1 MADENSTTVI
11 QNGQLAVAT
20 VAQTGDI
27 LTGTSTIDT
36 TAVVQTAD
44 GPQLCVKT
52 VDLNSGGGGGGYVL
66 PAATSDTLGGIKVG
80 ENLTVEADGTLNAQA
95 GSQYELPPATAETLG
110 GIKVG
115 QNLTVEADGTLNAQ
129 AGGGSG
135 ADTSLSNITNDGKQ
149 VITEMAAP
157 SAAYDE
163 LSWTTDDQVFTAP
176 ADGWVVLFGITVSRG
191 EPLIYLCNN
200 GETYTTSP
208 RVASQAVA
216 ADALVM
222 VQMPV
227 KSGDRFACRGIT
239 NLQPHG
245 SYDYYNLGL
254 KFFYLEGNKSEQVT
268 P

>member
-1 MADENSTTVI
+1 MIERT
-11 QNGQLAVAT
+11 Q
-20 VAQTGDI
+20 DI
-27 LTGTSTIDT
+27 VYIG
-36 TAVVQTAD
+36 AAK
-44 GPQLCVKT
+44 PEE
-52 VDLNSGGGGGGYVL
+52 GGGGGSGYVL
-66 PAATSDTLGGIKVG
+66 P
-80 ENLTVEADGTLNAQA
+80 
-95 GSQYELPPATAETLG
+95 TAKANRLG

-115 QNLTVEADGTLNAQ
+115 QNLSIEEDGTLNAT
-129 AGGGSG
+129 GGGSG
-135 ADTSLSNITNDGKQ
+135 ADTSLSNITNSGKM
-149 VITEMAAP
+149 VITSMAAP

-163 LSWTTDDQVFTAP
+163 LSWTTDNQIFTAP

-216 ADALVM
+216 ADVLVM

-239 NLQPHG
+239 NLQPSG

>member
-1 MADENSTTVI
+1 MADTNSTTVI
-11 QNGQLAVAT
+11 QDGQLAVAT

-27 LTGTSTIDT
+27 LTGTSTIET
-36 TAVVQTAD
+36 TAIVETAA

-52 VDLNSGGGGGGYVL
+52 INLNEGGGGGGGYVL
-66 PAATSDTLGGIKVG
+66 P
-80 ENLTVEADGTLNAQA
+80 
-95 GSQYELPPATAETLG
+95 PATADTLG

-115 QNLTVEADGTLNAQ
+115 QNLSVEADGTLNAQ

-135 ADTSLSNITNDGKQ
+135 ADTSLSNITADGKK
-149 VITEMAAP
+149 VITSMAAP

-163 LSWTTDDQVFTAP
+163 LSWTTDDQIFTAP
-176 ADGWVVLFGITVSRG
+176 ADGWVILFGITVSRG

-200 GETYTTSP
+200 GETYTDSP
-208 RVASQAVA
+208 RVASQAA
-216 ADALVM
+216 GADVVVL

-239 NLQPHG
+239 NLKPNG
-245 SYDYYNLGL
+245 SYGYYNLGL